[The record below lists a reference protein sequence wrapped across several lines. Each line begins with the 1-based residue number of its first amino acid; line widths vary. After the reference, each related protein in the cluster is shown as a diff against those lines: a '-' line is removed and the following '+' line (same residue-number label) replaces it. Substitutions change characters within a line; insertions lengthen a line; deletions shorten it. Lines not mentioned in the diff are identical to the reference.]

1 MSTVTAFFN
10 PLFLKL
16 VMEPNRAVL
25 AVVGF
30 PDPGVGAGGGTGAL
44 SEDLITCNS
53 LMMIGRK
60 MAMSL
65 CMRSPKPCWLI
76 TTLYLLSLRMAP
88 MISDCIA
95 ATTRSTRTDSG
106 KDWSSEA
113 ENS

>member
-44 SEDLITCNS
+44 GGGGGGALGGRGGATGASGTDDSIFSSFTETLELLGMVKVSSKLISCKEKK
-53 LMMIGRK
+53 IR
-60 MAMSL
+60 
-65 CMRSPKPCWLI
+65 
-76 TTLYLLSLRMAP
+76 
-88 MISDCIA
+88 
-95 ATTRSTRTDSG
+95 
-106 KDWSSEA
+106 
-113 ENS
+113 ENN